1 MAHDFN
7 NLLTGILGN
16 ASLAYDSMA
25 PSDPSRQLL
34 SDVIESSQR
43 AADLTR
49 QLLAYAGKGR
59 LLVERI
65 NLSRIVSDILHLIQT
80 SIPKKVNLQ
89 LDLSYELPIIEADA
103 SQIQQIIM
111 NLAINAAEAIGENG
125 GAVHVST
132 GVEEVGTGGLP
143 EAVIGEVERG
153 PYVYLE
159 VSDTGAGMDDETRS
173 KIFDPFFTT
182 KFTGRGL
189 GLAAVSGIVRGHKG
203 ALLLHSAPGAGS
215 TFRVLLPV
223 ARDGVERKPA
233 AAEDVDLRGV
243 GVVLVVDDEAVVLRM
258 AKSALERYGYR
269 VELSAD
275 GEQAV
280 RIFRE
285 RPGEIAAVLLDMAMP
300 VVSGEDAFQQI
311 KRIRPDVPVIVS
323 SGYSEQ
329 VARQR
334 FRASTEVAGF
344 LQKPYTAAQ
353 LAEQIKAVIRK
364 QAAARGGPIGN

>member
-1 MAHDFN
+1 
-7 NLLTGILGN
+7 
-16 ASLAYDSMA
+16 
-25 PSDPSRQLL
+25 
-34 SDVIESSQR
+34 
-43 AADLTR
+43 
-49 QLLAYAGKGR
+49 
-59 LLVERI
+59 
-65 NLSRIVSDILHLIQT
+65 LHLIQT

-159 VSDTGAGMDDETRS
+159 VSDTGAGMDNETRS

-223 ARDGVERKPA
+223 ARDGVERKA
-233 AAEDVDLRGV
+233 AAASDVDLRGV

-280 RIFRE
+280 RIFQE

-300 VVSGEDAFQQI
+300 V
-311 KRIRPDVPVIVS
+311 
-323 SGYSEQ
+323 
-329 VARQR
+329 
-334 FRASTEVAGF
+334 
-344 LQKPYTAAQ
+344 
-353 LAEQIKAVIRK
+353 
-364 QAAARGGPIGN
+364 